1 MTWNYL
7 KERAAVALSGIILA
21 LLVIILALLIASRTL
36 EYRSGSEAEQ
46 DELPEVTIPDVVWVT
61 ELPQAIESPDI
72 TENP

>member
-1 MTWNYL
+1 MTWKYL

-21 LLVIILALLIASRTL
+21 LLVIASRTL